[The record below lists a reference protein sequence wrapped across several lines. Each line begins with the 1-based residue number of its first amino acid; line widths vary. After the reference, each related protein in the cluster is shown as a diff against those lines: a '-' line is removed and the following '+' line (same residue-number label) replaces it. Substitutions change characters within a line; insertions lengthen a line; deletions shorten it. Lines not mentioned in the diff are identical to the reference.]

1 MEKSQ
6 DRLAEAERKGKHP
19 ASNQAWKSKLYGGS
33 HFVAGKLLH
42 ASPRQSAA
50 APSRSPQAPTA
61 LEDGRTPPT
70 WAAHGRENPPVRKAR
85 RVRAR
90 QPTDHPASLR
100 HAAGR
105 TALRSSA
112 ANRSTGRRLSCW
124 RDRAQE
130 KWILKTVPVLV
141 VVHAPVAT
149 TVSAKTAS
157 ASHAERV
164 AVPVVQWAAAS
175 VPRDVSA
182 KVPLPPNAAAAS
194 ESSLALQALIC
205 IFDCQQ
211 ECNLIVH
218 LYICLCIFVA
228 FRCENKLCGK

>member
-100 HAAGR
+100 HAGERPTSRFVGGGR
-105 TALRSSA
+105 SRRESA
-112 ANRSTGRRLSCW
+112 VRTGRGQRRSPVALHAVPAGNKKRGGRHCGAQLLTDQPDVVLAAGEIEPRRNGFSRLS
-124 RDRAQE
+124 
-130 KWILKTVPVLV
+130 L
-141 VVHAPVAT
+141 
-149 TVSAKTAS
+149 
-157 ASHAERV
+157 
-164 AVPVVQWAAAS
+164 
-175 VPRDVSA
+175 
-182 KVPLPPNAAAAS
+182 
-194 ESSLALQALIC
+194 
-205 IFDCQQ
+205 F
-211 ECNLIVH
+211 
-218 LYICLCIFVA
+218 
-228 FRCENKLCGK
+228 